1 MLHGCRNLLDRSQ
14 VATAGSHRSPL
25 CLLTRLLRLT
35 RTDEKRVADVPAIPA
50 GEGPVIDDLGVH
62 HDLDVHVEE
71 RDDLEVLELVVAD
84 PAQLRI
90 VRLWI
95 GDLQQL
101 FPHAVDRV
109 VLEPV
114 PYALASVEPSD
125 LRLHRL
131 FRWDA
136 APDVPVRS
144 PFPHLG

>member
-35 RTDEKRVADVPAIPA
+35 RTDEKRVADVPAVPA

-109 VLEPV
+109 VFCAS
-114 PYALASVEPSD
+114 YAFGSETCSSSSHMP
-125 LRLHRL
+125 
-131 FRWDA
+131 
-136 APDVPVRS
+136 
-144 PFPHLG
+144 